1 MRRRAY
7 ILIFLAVVASGLMTG
22 CTKPEMQRCVDQDR
36 IVVDDDLCH
45 ATGEQRILGQRPK
58 ASGAY
63 RYYYG
68 GTGSTETGT
77 LAEGGSY
84 IRLANHNYA
93 VAREYKPRN
102 AVIPVAVVIGALAIF
117 FFGWEG
123 KMKRPMRRDR

>member
-1 MRRRAY
+1 MRRTAH
-7 ILIFLAVVASGLMTG
+7 IPVVLLAAVALGFLAG
-22 CTKPEMQRCVDQDR
+22 CSKPEMQRCVDQDH

-45 ATGEQRILGQRPK
+45 ATGEQRILGQKPK
-58 ASGAY
+58 ASGSF

-84 IRLANHNYA
+84 LRLANHDYA
-93 VAREYKPRN
+93 VADEHKKRN
-102 AVIPVAVVIGALAIF
+102 YGVPAALVAVALAIF

-123 KMKRPMRRDR
+123 RTQRP